1 MTTIQRHEY
10 AYPLILGCILA
21 ALVIGVRVVS
31 GVGFGEGRS
40 AEPFS
45 PLGVFWNEEDNL
57 QYIAWCRQAAEGRW
71 LFADRFTLE
80 PHDHVVFHPLFL
92 LIGRIAAAIGATPLC
107 VMVAGGVAVIPVITT
122 AAYCCARFLGLSVS
136 TARSAVLI
144 LSAGYG
150 MSRLGGVIW
159 STATGSAGG
168 PLPPW
173 LVGADLFYYDAL
185 FFPTFFEY
193 PFITIC
199 YAVLAVQCAV
209 LARADAQA
217 VVGATSS
224 RWLIAL
230 VLLQLLLGLSHPYE
244 HILIAAAYGLAIIGS
259 FVVPGGSRETTRRR
273 FPVLVALVVPSGLVV
288 AYYLWLS
295 QLPVWRDVARQSLAI
310 PCPRTVWILGYGA
323 LLPLAVVGGWLVI
336 RDLHRSRSLGPDDV
350 ENASDCGRCLWLVT
364 WAALVLGLLIG
375 LESSRSKVCAGGY
388 LPLAMLGAIAMEPL
402 RSRATSAGYT
412 ARTGLRFI
420 VRLALWALLLQG
432 AVWQVGVFARQCQRV
447 RSEIF
452 DVAARLAADA
462 EGAGEARPKVLA
474 EPRIARL
481 LVALAGV
488 RVYCGNVY
496 KTPDFQVKQARL
508 VDAGVVEPP
517 GDAVEYQAMAR
528 SLDALLDD
536 CDFDYAVTF
545 GRNAI
550 DQALV
555 ETRRFSPPQ
564 SYGRL
569 NLYVAR
575 GGFAKPQNPGT
586 QPR

>member
-1 MTTIQRHEY
+1 MTTIQHREY
-10 AYPLILGCILA
+10 AYPLVVGGILA
-21 ALVIGVRVVS
+21 ALVIGVRVMS
-31 GVGFGEGRS
+31 GVGFGVGRS
-40 AEPFS
+40 EEPFS

-57 QYIAWCRQAAEGRW
+57 QCIAWCRQAAEGRW

-92 LIGRIAAAIGATPLC
+92 LIGRIAAAIGAPPLC
-107 VMVAGGVAVIPVITT
+107 VMVAGGVAAIPVITT

-159 STATGSAGG
+159 RAATGSAAGSM
-168 PLPPW
+168 PHW
-173 LVGADLFYYDAL
+173 LVGADLCYYDAL

-199 YAVLAVQCAV
+199 YAVLAIQCAV

-244 HILIAAAYGLAIIGS
+244 HILIAAAYGLATIGS
-259 FVVPGGSRETTRRR
+259 FLVPGGSREMGKRRV
-273 FPVLVALVVPSGLVV
+273 PVLLSLVAPSGLVV

-310 PCPRTVWILGYGA
+310 PCPRTVWILGYGV
-323 LLPLAVVGGWLVI
+323 LLPLAAVGGWLVI
-336 RDLHRSRSLGPDDV
+336 RDHRRSRSLGPNDV
-350 ENASDCGRCLWLVT
+350 EIASDRGRCLWMVT
-364 WAALVLGLLIG
+364 WAALVLVPLIG
-375 LESSRSKVCAGGY
+375 LESSRSKICAGGY
-388 LPLAMLGAIAMEPL
+388 LPLAMLGALAMEPL
-402 RSRATSAGYT
+402 RRRVTAAGGAERA
-412 ARTGLRFI
+412 GLRF
-420 VRLALWALLLQG
+420 VTWLGLWAMLLHG
-432 AVWQVGVFARQCQRV
+432 AVWQVGVFAWQCQRV

-481 LVALAGV
+481 LVAFAGV

-496 KTPDFQVKQARL
+496 KTPDFQAKQARL
-508 VDAGVVEPP
+508 VDAGVLATP
-517 GDAVEYQAMAR
+517 GDAMDYQAMVR
-528 SLDALLDD
+528 SLSTLLDD
-536 CDFDYAVTF
+536 CNFDYAVTF
-545 GRNAI
+545 GRNPI

-555 ETRRFSPPQ
+555 ETRRFFPPQ

-575 GGFAKPQNPGT
+575 GGPAKPPNPGT

>member
-1 MTTIQRHEY
+1 MSTIQRHEL
-10 AYPLILGCILA
+10 AYPLVLGGILA

-40 AEPFS
+40 AEPFT
-45 PLGVFWNEEDNL
+45 PLGVFSNEEDNL
-57 QYIAWCRQAAEGRW
+57 QYASWCRQAAEGRW
-71 LFADRFTLE
+71 LFEDRFTLE
-80 PHDHVVFHPLFL
+80 PHDPVVFHPLFL
-92 LIGRIAAAIGATPLC
+92 LIGRIATAIGASPLC
-107 VMVAGGVAVIPVITT
+107 VLVAGGVASIPVITT
-122 AAYCCARFLGLSVS
+122 AAYCCARSLGLSVF

-144 LSAGYG
+144 LSVGCG
-150 MSRLGGVIW
+150 MSRLGGAIW
-159 STATGSAGG
+159 RTVAAAPAGSM
-168 PLPPW
+168 PSW

-199 YAVLAVQCAV
+199 YAVLTVQCAV

-217 VVGATSS
+217 VGGKTLRSC
-224 RWLIAL
+224 LIAL

-244 HILIAAAYGLAIIGS
+244 HILIAGAYGMATIVS
-259 FVVPGGSRETTRRR
+259 FVVTGGSGEATRRR
-273 FPVLVALVVPSGLVV
+273 LPVLMALVVPSGLVV

-310 PCPRTVWILGYGA
+310 PCPRTVWISGYGA

-336 RDLHRSRSLGPDDV
+336 RDLRRSRSPRPD
-350 ENASDCGRCLWLVT
+350 ENENTSNCARCLWMAT
-364 WAALVLGLLIG
+364 WAALVLVPLIV
-375 LESSRSKVCAGGY
+375 LESSRSKICAGGY
-388 LPLAMLGAIAMEPL
+388 LPLAMLGAIAMETL
-402 RSRATSAGYT
+402 RRRATSADG
-412 ARTGLRFI
+412 AERAGLRLI
-420 VRLALWALLLQG
+420 VWLALWATLLHG
-432 AVWQVGVFARQCQRV
+432 SVWQVGVFAQQCQRV

-462 EGAGEARPKVLA
+462 GGPGEARPKVLA

-481 LVALAGV
+481 LVALGGV

-496 KTPDFQVKQARL
+496 KTPDFQAKQGRL
-508 VDAGVVEPP
+508 VDAGVLQLP
-517 GDAVEYQAMAR
+517 GGVVEYPAMTR
-528 SLDALLDD
+528 SLNAFLDD

-545 GRNAI
+545 GRNPI
-550 DQALV
+550 DLALV
-555 ETRRFSPPQ
+555 ETRRFFSPQP
-564 SYGRL
+564 YGSL

-575 GGFAKPQNPGT
+575 GQSSKPSKPET